1 MKKIYLMRHSVAQKI
16 DLPTELIPI
25 SDEGIILAKAKIEN
39 FINISKCF
47 SSPYKRA
54 IETAELITNQ
64 VTIVNNLHERII
76 GDAKD
81 KDFWIKQYENHDYRN
96 QNGESLNE
104 VRERM
109 KAAIELILEDMCDEE
124 EVLLVSHATAICAYL
139 MNFCEVE
146 VMDTQTK
153 ARKIAYKNEIIM
165 NGVFPNTAYFEI
177 EYENNEVNSISFYE

>member
-25 SDEGIILAKAKIEN
+25 SDAGIIFAKAKRKN

-54 IETAELITNQ
+54 IETAELIANQ

-81 KDFWIKQYENHDYRN
+81 KDFWIRQYENHDYRN
-96 QNGESLNE
+96 PNGESL
-104 VRERM
+104 
-109 KAAIELILEDMCDEE
+109 DEE
-124 EVLLVSHATAICAYL
+124 GVLLVSHATAICAYL

-146 VMDTQTK
+146 VMDAQTK

-165 NGVFPNTAYFEI
+165 NGVFSNTAYFEI